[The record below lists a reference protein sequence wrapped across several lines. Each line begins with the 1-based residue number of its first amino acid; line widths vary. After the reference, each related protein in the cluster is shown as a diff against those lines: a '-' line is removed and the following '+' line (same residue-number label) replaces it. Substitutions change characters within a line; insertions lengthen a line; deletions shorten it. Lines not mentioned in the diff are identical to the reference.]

1 MFSLNILKRD
11 MIVSVQ
17 GCHVVNWNIGLN
29 PILDRVHNLVGS
41 RDGTR
46 LLEFLHNTLHNLLLP
61 VLTAIVTFRII
72 IAHSGILQGVM
83 TIQVQLTL
91 GKMLT
96 FIVKGK
102 WVVDID
108 PANRVND
115 FLQNTHVDNGIV
127 INWHAQELFNL
138 LDSLLS
144 ATDLV
149 SGIQLNIVR
158 TFVSIHLDQDIAWNT
173 SHSDRFF
180 LGINSNQ
187 FKRIGITTFVPALH
201 GTNVSPHC
209 QNRYRLTLLQLLADL
224 A

>member
-1 MFSLNILKRD
+1 
-11 MIVSVQ
+11 
-17 GCHVVNWNIGLN
+17 
-29 PILDRVHNLVGS
+29 
-41 RDGTR
+41 
-46 LLEFLHNTLHNLLLP
+46 
-61 VLTAIVTFRII
+61 
-72 IAHSGILQGVM
+72 M
-83 TIQVQLTL
+83 TIQMQLTL

-144 ATDLV
+144 TTDLV

-158 TFVSIHLDQDIAWNT
+158 TFVSINLDQDIAWNT
-173 SHSDRFF
+173 GHSNRFF

-187 FKRIGITTFVPALH
+187 FKRIGITTLIPTIQS
-201 GTNVSPHC
+201 TNISPHC
-209 QNRYRLTLLQLLADL
+209 QN
-224 A
+224 

>member
-1 MFSLNILKRD
+1 
-11 MIVSVQ
+11 MIVGIQ

-29 PILDRVHNLVGS
+29 PILDSVHNLVGS
-41 RDGTR
+41 RNGTR

-83 TIQVQLTL
+83 TIQMQLTL
-91 GKMLT
+91 GKMLA
-96 FIVKGK
+96 FIIKGK

-115 FLQNTHVDNGIV
+115 FLQNTHVDNGVV

-149 SGIQLNIVR
+149 SGI
-158 TFVSIHLDQDIAWNT
+158 
-173 SHSDRFF
+173 
-180 LGINSNQ
+180 
-187 FKRIGITTFVPALH
+187 
-201 GTNVSPHC
+201 
-209 QNRYRLTLLQLLADL
+209 
-224 A
+224 